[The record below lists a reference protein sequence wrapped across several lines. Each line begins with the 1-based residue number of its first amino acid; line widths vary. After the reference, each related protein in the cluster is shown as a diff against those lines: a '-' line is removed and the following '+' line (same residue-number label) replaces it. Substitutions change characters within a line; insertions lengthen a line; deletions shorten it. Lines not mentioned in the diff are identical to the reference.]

1 MIKEYYKF
9 IKNYFSL
16 SQTKVSYFI
25 GMLFTA
31 IGYKG
36 FLILNTLFASWIIK
50 YATENNLEMTYSSLG
65 FLVVSYL
72 MYKLFYYINIKIYGK
87 NMNYCYCRLQTR
99 LLNKLVTIDD
109 NFTNHISKG
118 KLINSIN
125 SDVIDIG
132 DMCDQVSELLTTILQ
147 IVSVCVIIA
156 IYNIYLVLIFLV
168 YSFLYIWIRNY
179 TDRKSSIYLKKQ
191 KHEIDRY
198 SSLFS
203 QILSGLQE
211 IKTFS
216 MLPKLKSK
224 LNEIKNK
231 YSKSYIMKRKY
242 MTIRDNDIRFMTHG
256 FKLLLY
262 IILLLLMTAGKI
274 KIDVLVLV
282 ISYFETIVTYL
293 DKLISSTSTIREVNV
308 SVERVNS
315 ILNYKVNDEITYGN
329 VYNDNIDGIVEFDNV
344 KFGYNSKE
352 IIKGINLK
360 IESHSLT
367 AIVGQSGTGKTSIIN
382 LLLRLYKPTSGKI
395 LIDNVDIFD
404 YSKEIYKSNVS
415 VVNQKPF
422 IFNMS
427 IRKNLDFVDSNIEHQ
442 IEACKKVGI
451 HDFIVSL
458 PQGYNT
464 ILRENANNISGGQ
477 KQLISLARTLLS
489 KSEILLFDEIT
500 SSLDPDTAS
509 NIDSILKDL
518 KKDHTIIMI
527 THKPELMKKAD
538 RIIVLHEGKIVGDGS
553 HKELIENNE
562 HYKWL
567 QARKSASRLGVFNN
581 EEIL

>member
-9 IKNYFSL
+9 IKDYLKL
-16 SQTKVSYFI
+16 SQTKITYFI
-25 GMLFTA
+25 GMVITA

-36 FLILNTLFASWIIK
+36 FLLLNTLFASWIIK
-50 YATENNLEMTYSSLG
+50 YATSNNIKMTYISLG
-65 FLVVSYL
+65 ILVISYSI
-72 MYKLFYYINIKIYGK
+72 YKLFYYINNKLYGK
-87 NMNYCYCRLQTR
+87 NMNYCYGSLQTR
-99 LLNKLVTIDD
+99 ILNKLVTIDD
-109 NFTNHISKG
+109 KFTNHISKG

-132 DMCDQVSELLTTILQ
+132 DMCDQISELLTTLLQ
-147 IVSVCVIIA
+147 VLGVCIIVALYNVYIA
-156 IYNIYLVLIFLV
+156 IIFVVFSL
-168 YSFLYIWIRNY
+168 LYIGIRNY
-179 TDRKSSIYLKKQ
+179 ADRKSAIYLKKQ
-191 KHEIDRY
+191 KHQVDRY

-211 IKTFS
+211 IKTFD

-231 YSKSYIMKRKY
+231 YSKSYIEKRKY
-242 MTIRDNDIRFMTHG
+242 LTLRDNDIRFMTHS
-256 FKLLLY
+256 FNILLY
-262 IILLLLMTAGKI
+262 IILLLLMIDGKI
-274 KIDVLVLV
+274 KVDVLVLV
-282 ISYFETIVTYL
+282 IGYFETTITYL
-293 DKLISSTSTIREVNV
+293 DRLIDSTSSIREVNV
-308 SVERVNS
+308 SVERVNG
-315 ILNYKVNDEITYGN
+315 ILNYKINNEITYGN
-329 VYNDNIDGIVEFDNV
+329 IYNDNINGIIEFDNV
-344 KFGYNSKE
+344 RFGYNSKE

-360 IESHSLT
+360 IESNSLT

-382 LLLRLYKPTSGKI
+382 LLLRLYKPSSGKI
-395 LIDNVDIFD
+395 LIDGVDIFD
-404 YSKEIYKSNVS
+404 YSKDIYKSNVS

-442 IEACKKVGI
+442 IEACKRVGI
-451 HDFIVSL
+451 HDFITSL

-509 NIDSILKDL
+509 HIDTILKDL
-518 KKDHTIIMI
+518 KKDHTILMI

-538 RIIVLHEGKIVGDGS
+538 RIIVLHEGRIVGDGK
-553 HKELIENNE
+553 HKELLENNE
-562 HYKWL
+562 HYRWL
-567 QARKSASRLGVFNN
+567 QARKSASKLGVFNN
-581 EEIL
+581 D

>member
-9 IKNYFSL
+9 IKNYLRL
-16 SQTKVSYFI
+16 SQTKISYFV
-25 GMLFTA
+25 GMVITA

-36 FLILNTLFASWIIK
+36 FLLLNTLFASWIIK
-50 YATENNLEMTYSSLG
+50 YATANDLKMTYISLG
-65 FLVVSYL
+65 ILIVSYSL
-72 MYKLFYYINIKIYGK
+72 YKLFYYINIKLYGK
-87 NMNYCYCRLQTR
+87 NMNFCYGSLQTR
-99 LLNKLVTIDD
+99 LLKKLVTIDD
-109 NFTNHISKG
+109 KFINHISKG

-132 DMCDQVSELLTTILQ
+132 GMCNQISELLTTILQ
-147 IVSVCVIIA
+147 VLAVCIIVALYNVYIA
-156 IYNIYLVLIFLV
+156 LIFLV
-168 YSFLYIWIRNY
+168 FILLYIGIRNY
-179 TDRKSSIYLKKQ
+179 ADRKSSIYFKKQ
-191 KHEIDRY
+191 KHQVDRY

-203 QILSGLQE
+203 QVLSGLQE
-211 IKTFS
+211 IKTFD

-231 YSKSYIMKRKY
+231 YAKAYIEKRKY
-242 MTIRDNDIRFMTHG
+242 LTLRDNDIRFMTHG
-256 FKLLLY
+256 FNIILY
-262 IILLLLMTAGKI
+262 IILLFLMMDGKI

-282 ISYFETIVTYL
+282 IGYFETTITYL
-293 DKLISSTSTIREVNV
+293 DRLISVTATIREVNV

-315 ILNYKVNDEITYGN
+315 ILNYKANNDITYGN
-329 VYNDNIDGIVEFDNV
+329 IYNDNINGIIEFDNV
-344 KFGYNSKE
+344 RFGYNAKE

-360 IESHSLT
+360 IESNSIT
-367 AIVGQSGTGKTSIIN
+367 TIVGQSGTGKTSIFN
-382 LLLRLYKPTSGKI
+382 MLLRLYKPTSGKI
-395 LIDNVDIFD
+395 LIDGVDIFE
-404 YSKEIYKSNVS
+404 YSKDIYKSNVS

-442 IEACKKVGI
+442 IEACKRVGI
-451 HDFIVSL
+451 HDFITSL

-500 SSLDPDTAS
+500 SSLDPDTATHINS
-509 NIDSILKDL
+509 VLKDL
-518 KKDHTIIMI
+518 KKDHTILMI

-538 RIIVLHEGKIVGDGS
+538 RIIVLHEGKIVGDGT
-553 HKELIENNE
+553 HKDLLESNE
-562 HYKWL
+562 HYRWL
-567 QARKSASRLGVFNN
+567 QARKSASKLGVFNN
-581 EEIL
+581 D